1 MHCYINHVFPK
12 SQSNTSFC
20 DYRCCSEFQMATEH
34 FLTYPIILLA
44 LDIWIFYYKEI
55 LGELSCT
62 NIFLTCP
69 VPSRGDSG
77 GQGIF
82 FKDF

>member
-1 MHCYINHVFPK
+1 
-12 SQSNTSFC
+12 
-20 DYRCCSEFQMATEH
+20 MATEH

-44 LDIWIFYYKEI
+44 LDIWIFCYKEI

-82 FKDF
+82 FKDFLLFFLIGFSKVVLVSTAISYI